1 MTTTTELIMAI
12 SHAGH
17 NHPATPAG
25 RRACR
30 NGASPAPVTTDYIAD
45 HMRKVQTSHAAKAR
59 MDRDYDAAEIKITGP
74 VARRMARQAVKADN
88 ARIQPRRSGARVSA
102 TNTSCVQAALHID
115 AHGGRCACGWA
126 AAS

>member
-1 MTTTTELIMAI
+1 MAI

-30 NGASPAPVTTDYIAD
+30 AGNVVVVERPQD
-45 HMRKVQTSHAAKAR
+45 
-59 MDRDYDAAEIKITGP
+59 EIKMTGP
-74 VARRMARQAVKADN
+74 VARRMARHAMKAEN
-88 ARIQPRRSGARVSA
+88 ARIQPRRSGARVSI
-102 TNTSCVQAALHID
+102 NTSGCVQAALHID

-126 AAS
+126 AEKVA